1 MSHRLLSTVIMT
13 SILIVTATGLVF
25 SSDYNSSANNMEF
38 NFIKNAFAQSANDNS
53 SDLSSVLPDNSTD
66 FSIPDDNATTSSP
79 SSGTVTLSNMTQ
91 SGPSGQNMQS
101 MPSGQTQVPGAT
113 TPEFGSIVPII
124 LVISII
130 SVVIVSAKAKLRL

>member
-1 MSHRLLSTVIMT
+1 MSRRLLSTVIMT

-25 SSDYNSSANNMEF
+25 SSDENNSANSAES
-38 NFIKNAFAQSANDNS
+38 NFIKNAFAQSASDNS